1 VGLIA
6 GNPAKTERE
15 IMHSHLGYWKLAKGY
30 FMIDFNGKLFE
41 VAPQRIAQ
49 LEMIRMGGFNG

>member
-1 VGLIA
+1 M
-6 GNPAKTERE
+6 R
-15 IMHSHLGYWKLAKGY
+15 SHLGYWKLAKGY

-49 LEMIRMGGFNG
+49 LEMIRMGGFND